1 MAATPRCHKPVHPHR
16 TTAMTTL
23 LRTTFLAAFLLAG
36 DLATPAH
43 ASVRQALCE
52 AVPTPGCVMEMAR
65 DLALKDTENSPALF
79 VETALKHGLLDIA
92 ISLSPRLKPGSDW
105 GALSRLVRALILA
118 DRRPEAEVL
127 IVLSGHDDGA
137 FDEPIATALVERGEI
152 AEAERIIDQFK
163 RPADALKR
171 VFVLASGHATAGR
184 LAEALALAEG
194 VEDPSEREAALY
206 LVAETLFRHGHDE
219 AGRSVLPRLNLT
231 PYDLYLM
238 EAIRSKEDAEAIDL
252 AGIADSSHRDSVAA
266 TVAEILAKSGD
277 GPGALK
283 AATLIGYPWIRVTS
297 LSKVAGYTGS
307 PQAFAAFD
315 KAAKAVGGIT
325 DRTVTRLFVE
335 AYIRSG
341 QAKPAT
347 LLVSRAGG
355 DQQQDLIAT
364 LAMLMAE
371 RGHVREAL
379 QITRDVKS
387 DFLKSYALQGIADVM
402 PVR

>member
-1 MAATPRCHKPVHPHR
+1 
-16 TTAMTTL
+16 
-23 LRTTFLAAFLLAG
+23 
-36 DLATPAH
+36 
-43 ASVRQALCE
+43 
-52 AVPTPGCVMEMAR
+52 MEMAR

-127 IVLSGHDDGA
+127 IALSAHDDGA

-219 AGRSVLPRLNLT
+219 AGRSVLPRLNLK

-347 LLVSRAGG
+347 LLVSRAGR